1 MMFFSFA
8 AAANV
13 HYKNIQN
20 GYEFES
26 PTSFTLKLPKEITE
40 INLDGYP
47 MSPFRDNEYT
57 IPAGTH
63 NVTLTTEAVT
73 SFSTH
78 ELKAKILSFTGN
90 LLSASYGMKDI
101 KFSYESETRTLITIN
116 REPTSVKIDDKD
128 YNFSVMKGNDCF
140 TIFLPPGHH
149 AVELNAGDS
158 FTYGISLTSL
168 WSSTGIAIFGTLAVG
183 LLVFMYISLKFVR
196 KKYSTA

>member
-1 MMFFSFA
+1 MYFSYA
-8 AAANV
+8 AAANA

-47 MSPFRDNEYT
+47 MSSFRDNEFT

-63 NVTLTTEAVT
+63 KVTLTTEAVT

-128 YNFSVMKGNDCF
+128 YYFTVMKGNDCF
-140 TIFLPPGHH
+140 SIFLPPGHH
-149 AVELNAGDS
+149 TVELNAGDS

-183 LLVFMYISLKFVR
+183 LLVCMYVFLKFIR
-196 KKYSTA
+196 KKYIPV